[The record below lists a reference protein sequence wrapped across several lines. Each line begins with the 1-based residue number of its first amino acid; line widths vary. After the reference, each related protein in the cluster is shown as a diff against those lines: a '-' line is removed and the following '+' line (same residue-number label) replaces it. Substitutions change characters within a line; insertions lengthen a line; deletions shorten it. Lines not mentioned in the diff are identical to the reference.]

1 MGRPAPTLREQVEQL
16 SPITHAARITCPV
29 DVVVPPRDKYVPVD
43 DHLAFVR
50 ACPSARL
57 VVSSALAHAIRR
69 LSREGA
75 VGLLRLERSV
85 ARFLGSA
92 TA

>member
-1 MGRPAPTLREQVEQL
+1 
-16 SPITHAARITCPV
+16 
-29 DVVVPPRDKYVPVD
+29 VPVD

-57 VVSSALAHAIRR
+57 VVSSALAHAIPR